1 MSSSSIDQTRGNDHI
16 PDEDELIQLAWTV
29 EKCISENATIEIH
42 AKWWGYTIELNARA
56 VEILDNC
63 LEFLKDKF
71 GKHFKGEIPKL
82 ISLCIQFKRRRLVEA
97 VDRSKDGFV
106 RMVSPWVIPFALVV
120 VRGAMKK
127 GDENLWFTVWD
138 NEEQKWGEDAEFH
151 ETMSRNA
158 PALAQHGDFLYC
170 VHRGAGEDDHLWWT
184 KYSTNNGWSDD
195 TMFPNHWASNNPS
208 LVEFKNTLYCFH
220 RGATDKDHALYYC
233 TFDDGRNSWND
244 DVKISV
250 GGGFFYS
257 STGCAVAVFS
267 GELHL
272 VFQVYSPHDATDSQF
287 HHLIFNG
294 TAWRNGLNRP
304 SGMSADIPALVSY
317 KNKLILVHR
326 GYKDQ
331 DLWYVIGDGLTWSE
345 DLHIEKACS
354 KYGPGVAVFND
365 KLFMAH
371 RGKGDNEN
379 IWYSTY
385 NGSTWTQDTM
395 ANKDHGILTGAPPA
409 LASYTDPQCNSDN
422 YTDSKN
428 TVARLICVHRGWG
441 D

>member
-1 MSSSSIDQTRGNDHI
+1 MSSSSIDQTRDNDHI

-63 LEFLKDKF
+63 LEFLKEKF

-82 ISLCIQFKRRRLVEA
+82 ISLCIQFKRRRLVKA
-97 VDRSKDGFV
+97 VERSSDGFA
-106 RMVSPWVIPFALVV
+106 RMVSPWVIPFALAV
-120 VRGAMKK
+120 VRGGMQK
-127 GDENLWFTVWD
+127 DDQNLWFTVWD
-138 NEEQKWGEDAEFH
+138 NEEKKWGEDAEFN
-151 ETMSRNA
+151 ECMSRNG

-184 KYSTNNGWSDD
+184 KYSTNDGWSDD
-195 TMFPNHWASNNPS
+195 TVFPNHRTYYSPS

-220 RGATDKDHALYYC
+220 RGPTDLDHALYYC

-250 GGGFFYS
+250 GGEYFYS
-257 STGCAVAVFS
+257 YSGCAVTVFG

-272 VFQVYSPHDATDSQF
+272 VFQIYSPHDKLNNWF
-287 HHLIFNG
+287 HHLIFDG
-294 TAWRNGLNRP
+294 TTWRNNQYHPQGSTL
-304 SGMSADIPALVSY
+304 DTPALVTY
-317 KNKLILVHR
+317 KNKLLLVLR
-326 GYKDQ
+326 GEKNQ
-331 DLWYVIGDGLTWSE
+331 DLYYFTGDGLHWSE
-345 DLHIEKACS
+345 PIHMEKACS
-354 KYGPGVAVFND
+354 KYGPGLAVFDD
-365 KLFMAH
+365 KVFCAH
-371 RGKGDNEN
+371 RGKDHSEN

-385 NGSTWTQDTM
+385 NGSTWTTDTM
-395 ANKDHGILTGAPPA
+395 SDACTGAPPA
-409 LASYTDPQCNSDN
+409 LACYTDPQCNSDN

-441 D
+441 